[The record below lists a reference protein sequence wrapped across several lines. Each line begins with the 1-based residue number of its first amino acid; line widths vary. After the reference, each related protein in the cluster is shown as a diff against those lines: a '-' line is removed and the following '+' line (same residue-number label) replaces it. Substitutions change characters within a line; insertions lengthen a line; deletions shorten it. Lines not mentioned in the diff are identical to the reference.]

1 MNKPNQCEWKNE
13 RTISVSFLNEC
24 HQHITLNPIKNNDDV
39 PVINEIVNMIHEN
52 HKFVNAIHSLRRN
65 FDAL

>member
-1 MNKPNQCEWKNE
+1 MNTTN
-13 RTISVSFLNEC
+13 ILLL
-24 HQHITLNPIKNNDDV
+24 TLNPIKNNDDV